1 MASLAGQASSLPL
14 LDHIVILLPH
24 QVLASLPSWISSEFT
39 ILTGGRHAD
48 GRTENKLIIFAD
60 GTYLE
65 LISFVEG
72 LSQDERLKHK
82 WGPKP
87 DGTIIDWAYSLKDE
101 SGFAAIQKRVRD
113 AQSIAIY
120 DDPVPGGRIRPD
132 GEELKWAVAL
142 PAGAGAESEGNVE
155 RGELPFWCFDR
166 TPRELRVPNH
176 VAENI
181 RHPSGS
187 LGVHS
192 LAVDVSREEFKK
204 AYAGIND
211 RPAEGDNGGR
221 WTFDV
226 PIRQFE
232 DPRYLLVETLS
243 GEQEPRQSIR
253 LALYTAS
260 GTPERSI
267 GGDLGGGV
275 SITIDLIPVSGGS
288 S

>member
-1 MASLAGQASSLPL
+1 MASSVDQASNAPL
-14 LDHIVILLPH
+14 LDHIVILVPH
-24 QVLASLPSWISSEFT
+24 QILASLPSWISSEFT

-48 GRTENKLIIFAD
+48 GLTENKLVIFAD

-72 LSQDERLKHK
+72 LSQEERLKHK

-87 DGTIIDWAYSLKDE
+87 DGTVIDWAYSLKDE
-101 SGFAAIQKRVRD
+101 SGFAEIQKRVRA
-113 AQSIAIY
+113 AQSIATY

-142 PAGAGAESEGNVE
+142 PAGAGAGSEANVE

-176 VAENI
+176 VTENI
-181 RHPSGS
+181 KHPNGS
-187 LGVHS
+187 LGVRS
-192 LAVDVSREEFKK
+192 LSVDVSREEFKK

-221 WTFDV
+221 WAFDV
-226 PIRQFE
+226 PVRQFE
-232 DPRYLLVETLS
+232 DPRHLYVETIS
-243 GEQEPRQSIR
+243 SEKEPRQSIR
-253 LALYTAS
+253 LALYTAA
-260 GTPERSI
+260 GTPKRSI

-275 SITIDLIPVSGGS
+275 SVSIDLVPISGGS

>member
-1 MASLAGQASSLPL
+1 MAPSADQASNTPL
-14 LDHIVILLPH
+14 LDHIVILVPH

-48 GRTENKLIIFAD
+48 GLTENKLVIFAD
-60 GTYLE
+60 GTYVE
-65 LISFVEG
+65 FISFVEG
-72 LSQDERLKHK
+72 ISQEERLKHK

-87 DGTIIDWAYSLKDE
+87 DGTVIDWAYSLKDE
-101 SGFAAIQKRVRD
+101 SGFSEIQKRVRGT
-113 AQSIAIY
+113 QSIAVY

-142 PAGAGAESEGNVE
+142 PGGAGAGSGADVE

-181 RHPSGS
+181 EHPNRS

-192 LAVDVSREEFKK
+192 LSVDVRREEFKK

-211 RPAEGDNGGR
+211 RPAEGENGGQ

-226 PIRQFE
+226 PVRQFE
-232 DPRYLLVETLS
+232 DPRYLYVETIS

-253 LALYTAS
+253 LALYTEA
-260 GTPERSI
+260 GTPKRSI

-275 SITIDLIPVSGGS
+275 SVSIDLVPISGAS